1 MSPNDVAPNHQL
13 ILLLTI
19 VLQKHRDAL
28 LKIIAVKENLHYDTL
43 YDVASNKVTYSPPA
57 DINQSKH

>member
-1 MSPNDVAPNHQL
+1 MVLNDTPPNHQL
-13 ILLLTI
+13 IILLTN

-43 YDVASNKVTYSPPA
+43 REVASSRVSYNPS
-57 DINQSKH
+57 DINRLKQ